1 MIDLSKK
8 TTQARFAAAVGVTQP
23 VISGLLLRGILTSGD
38 TAGNWL
44 LAYCD
49 NLREQA
55 AGRVKGKPADGDGLD
70 LEAEKAR
77 LAAAQ
82 ADKIEMENEVRRG
95 EVALVSVLETV
106 LSQTGS
112 TVSAILDSIPSTL
125 KRRISTLSASDV
137 LIVETEIARARNAIA
152 ALSLEDIEASG
163 DEDN

>member
-55 AGRVKGKPADGDGLD
+55 AGRVKVKAAEGGLD
-70 LEAEKAR
+70 LEVEKAR

-95 EVALVSVLETV
+95 EVALVSVLEAV